1 MTPVRLNNRCFTA
14 ENAVVA
20 IQSDEEGIGTIGDIL
35 NEPGRQMEE
44 LAYIAGKCTEEF
56 LTPNTLLTEAQPN
69 GYGPCLVPS

>member
-1 MTPVRLNNRCFTA
+1 
-14 ENAVVA
+14 
-20 IQSDEEGIGTIGDIL
+20 
-35 NEPGRQMEE
+35 MEE